1 MGGTNYYKSWNPE
14 EQKAYTSEYGTPR
27 VFGIIPPEQ
36 FRGIPTSLSNQEK
49 AFNTRW
55 QQQQQPQQN
64 QQQQADYWRAVSN
77 AQNAA
82 SMGQQNVQQQ
92 MSGYNQA
99 QQNID
104 MASQTQ
110 AVPNQPTPAL
120 PTPAKG
126 VMQANP
132 LGAKA
137 AAAASANQIG
147 AGSNQFTLP
156 ATSGIT
162 FGGT

>member
-14 EQKAYTSEYGTPR
+14 EQKAYTAEYGTPR
-27 VFGIIPPEQ
+27 VYGIIPPEQ
-36 FRGIPTSLSNQEK
+36 LRGIPTNLSNQEK

-55 QQQQQPQQN
+55 QQQQPTITPPT
-64 QQQQADYWRAVSN
+64 QAQINEYNKFIAN

-82 SMGQQNVQQQ
+82 SIGQQNAQQQ
-92 MSGYNQA
+92 IAGYNQS
-99 QQNID
+99 QQNRE
-104 MASQTQ
+104 MPAPT
-110 AVPNQPTPAL
+110 QPTPAL

>member
-36 FRGIPTSLSNQEK
+36 FRGIPTNLSNQEK
-49 AFNTRW
+49 AFDTTW
-55 QQQQQPQQN
+55 QQKQQPQQFQPT
-64 QQQQADYWRAVSN
+64 QQQQADYARAISN

-82 SMGQQNVQQQ
+82 SIGQQNAQQQ
-92 MSGYNQA
+92 IAGYNQV
-99 QQNID
+99 QQNRE
-104 MASQTQ
+104 MPAPT
-110 AVPNQPTPAL
+110 QPTPAL

>member
-27 VFGIIPPEQ
+27 VFGFTNLEK
-36 FRGIPTSLSNQEK
+36 FGGLPTFLSNKEK
-49 AFNTRW
+49 AFDTKW
-55 QQQQQPQQN
+55 QQQHPTITPPT
-64 QQQQADYWRAVSN
+64 QAQINEYNKFIAN

-82 SMGQQNVQQQ
+82 SIGQQNAQQQ
-92 MSGYNQA
+92 IAGYNQS
-99 QQNID
+99 QQNRE
-104 MASQTQ
+104 MPAPT
-110 AVPNQPTPAL
+110 QPTPAL
-120 PTPAKG
+120 PSPAKG
-126 VMQANP
+126 AMQANP

-156 ATSGIT
+156 ATFGIT